1 MEENFLEFEWD
12 SEKARRNLRK
22 HSVSFREGMMVFNDI
37 FAITFYDDA
46 HSKHEQ
52 RFLTLGMS
60 DLGRVLVISHTLV
73 GEKVRL
79 ISARKATR
87 HERELYEKENKGKR
101 L

>member
-22 HSVSFREGMMVFNDI
+22 HSVTFREGMMVFNDE
-37 FAITFYDDA
+37 FALTYSDDA
-46 HSKHEQ
+46 HSRHEQ
-52 RFLTLGMS
+52 RFLTLGLS
-60 DLGRVLVISHTLV
+60 DVGRVLVISHTMV

-87 HERELYEKENKGKR
+87 RERELYEKEAEGKR
-101 L
+101 P

>member
-1 MEENFLEFEWD
+1 MT
-12 SEKARRNLRK
+12 
-22 HSVSFREGMMVFNDI
+22 HSPL
-37 FAITFYDDA
+37 AFYDDA

-60 DLGRVLVISHTLV
+60 DQGRVLVISHTMV

-87 HERELYEKENKGKR
+87 RERELYEKENEGKR